1 MKYKLKDKEL
11 EDSLNKLVC
20 NFDESFQNDCTKQ
33 YDGYL
38 DFVRVYLTDSPIT
51 SISIN
56 KSDIYK
62 CPEYDPNTWNEYPE
76 VTPPEG
82 VLMRVEAG
90 VGVDRRYIKSCAVYV
105 DGVWCEPNRE
115 RSPSVIGDCVTRF
128 RPWEDD

>member
-20 NFDESFQNDCTKQ
+20 NFDESFQRDCTKQ
-33 YDGYL
+33 YGGYL

-56 KSDIYK
+56 KSDICK

-90 VGVDRRYIKSCAVYV
+90 VGTDRRYIKACAVYV
-105 DGVWCEPNRE
+105 DGVWCESNITK
-115 RSPSVIGDCVTRF
+115 SPSVIGDLITRF